1 MVDAGLAH
9 SESGI
14 FTGAPV
20 LIRALQNKSEY
31 NGCKG
36 IVSAAQDDGRYQI
49 TVTLEG
55 GVSST
60 KVLALKPTNFQ
71 LDAEALRDYLL
82 QKRAEHARR
91 NPPLEDLAL
100 LWSKGKGLSS
110 KSLATKTK
118 LVPELEE
125 GCILLR
131 IDKFALSQMALGYL
145 MKGFTR
151 TFAAFHNFYKWPE
164 EGYYRSACWG
174 YATVVESSHPKVSV
188 GTRLFGLVPPAKYQ
202 LQQVSGTVPPGKNG
216 EPAIIELAME
226 DIPYNL
232 RRFQELEVVE
242 PPGADEA
249 LQEDER
255 SWEDWRCITRE
266 LYTMAF
272 YMDENLLVD
281 TGMIN
286 CVVISCA
293 SAKTAIALAYCLRMR
308 EMRHVWALTCSEHA
322 DFVRSTELYHNVFTY
337 DEVDSVPNNSTVV
350 YMDFK
355 CDGELR
361 QRLSARM
368 GTNLM
373 YSMVIGPAVFQK
385 KRQDQI
391 FEKRSREIL
400 FDEATWRERRK
411 LVAEVTK
418 TGRNE
423 QLRYSYKAFVDRL
436 KKHITLKHLSSVD
449 TLVSTYDR
457 IYSNSVPPGEA
468 YVCSFHEGEFEGE
481 ELWEA

>member
-1 MVDAGLAH
+1 MG
-9 SESGI
+9 
-14 FTGAPV
+14 
-20 LIRALQNKSEY
+20 
-31 NGCKG
+31 
-36 IVSAAQDDGRYQI
+36 
-49 TVTLEG
+49 
-55 GVSST
+55 
-60 KVLALKPTNFQ
+60 
-71 LDAEALRDYLL
+71 
-82 QKRAEHARR
+82 
-91 NPPLEDLAL
+91 
-100 LWSKGKGLSS
+100 
-110 KSLATKTK
+110 
-118 LVPELEE
+118 
-125 GCILLR
+125 
-131 IDKFALSQMALGYL
+131 
-145 MKGFTR
+145 
-151 TFAAFHNFYKWPE
+151 FAAFHNFYKWSE

-174 YATVVESSHPKVSV
+174 YATVVESAHPRVSV

-202 LQQVSGTVPPGKNG
+202 LQQVSGTVPVGRNG
-216 EPAIIELAME
+216 EPAIVELGME

-242 PPGADEA
+242 PPGVDDAV
-249 LQEDER
+249 QEDEQ

-308 EMRHVWALTCSEHA
+308 EMRHVWGLTSSEHA
-322 DFVRSTELYHNVFTY
+322 GFVRSTDLYHNVFTY
-337 DEVDSVPNNSTVV
+337 DEVESLPKNSTVV

-361 QRLSARM
+361 HRLSAHM

-373 YSMVIGPAVFQK
+373 YSMVIGPTVFQK
-385 KRQDQI
+385 KRQDQV
-391 FEKRSREIL
+391 FEKRTREIL
-400 FDEATWRERRK
+400 FDEATWRERRR

-436 KKHITLKHLSSVD
+436 KKHIKLKHLSSVD
-449 TLVSTYDR
+449 TFLSMYDR
-457 IYSNSVPPGEA
+457 ICSNSAPPDEA
-468 YVCSFHEGEFEGE
+468 YVCSLHEGEFEGDE
-481 ELWEA
+481 MWEA